1 MNGRMTPVFMA
12 DSSPE
17 PGAPIPKDAIDHELI
32 KLGRP
37 RPQIGMITAAGL
49 VFLSVLFLLRLSP
62 DRRFSGSAETP
73 ARITTS
79 DVVAG
84 KVAADSFV
92 SVEAEPLIAHA
103 IRTTPSKGNP
113 GLRVVP
119 ARGTGEKLWLVL
131 PGDGWNPPSV
141 GPYTGRLRKL
151 ADLPFA
157 DSIRDYAHTNP
168 RPVFASASAVRA
180 GFASGKVAVVT
191 GETADIKD
199 ADRVAFEVVE
209 PNLVSIVCALNERF
223 PNAGAWATALAG
235 AGITQEGAPNATT
248 EQARFEVRGSVAEIT
263 AKLQAGKLFAAT
275 VEPVTRHLETT
286 WGELK
291 ASSPAGFTVKGV
303 TVPDS
308 EVDLV
313 GLYVARGIPSDA
325 YALLT
330 DEKPTEY
337 WYVLPVTIAL
347 AAIALLFAWVLVRAV
362 KRDLLPTR
370 V

>member
-17 PGAPIPKDAIDHELI
+17 PGAPIPKDAIDPELI

-37 RPQIGMITAAGL
+37 RPKIGVITAAGL
-49 VFLSVLFLLRLSP
+49 VFLSLLFLLRLSP

-73 ARITTS
+73 ARVTAS
-79 DVVAG
+79 DVVSG
-84 KVAADSFV
+84 KVAADGFV
-92 SVEAEPLIAHA
+92 SLEAEPLIAHA
-103 IRTTPSKGNP
+103 IRATPSKGNP
-113 GLRVVP
+113 GMRVVP
-119 ARGTGEKLWLVL
+119 ARGTGERLWLVL
-131 PGDGWNPPSV
+131 PGDGWDPPSV

-157 DSIRDYAHTNP
+157 DAIRDYATTNP

-180 GFASGKVAVVT
+180 GFATGKVAVVS

-199 ADRVAFEVVE
+199 ADRVAFEVIE
-209 PNLVSIVCALNERF
+209 PNVVSIVCAFNDRF
-223 PNAGAWATALAG
+223 PNAGAWATALA
-235 AGITQEGAPNATT
+235 AADIKSEGAPNATT

-263 AKLQAGKLFAAT
+263 TKLQAGKLFAAT

-330 DEKPTEY
+330 DEKPADY